1 MKFRLDAV
9 ANLELC
15 RICIVLI
22 IKVVYFGLIG
32 ATKKYVFYNT
42 FLSKKI
48 EKTFGGLKI
57 SRTFALF
64 LKHKIL
70 FYYLI

>member
-1 MKFRLDAV
+1 MKFRLEAV
-9 ANLELC
+9 ANLEPWL
-15 RICIVLI
+15 ICIVLI
-22 IKVVYFGLIG
+22 VSVICFGLIG
-32 ATKKYVFYNT
+32 ATKKSVFYNT